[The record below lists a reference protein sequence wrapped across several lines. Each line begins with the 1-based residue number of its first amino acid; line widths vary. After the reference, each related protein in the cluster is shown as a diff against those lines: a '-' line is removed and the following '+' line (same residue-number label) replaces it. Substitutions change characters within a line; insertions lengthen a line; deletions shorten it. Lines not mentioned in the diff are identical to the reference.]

1 MPTYDYYCDACHHA
15 FELFHSMK
23 DEPVRKCPKC
33 KKLKVRR
40 LLGTGG
46 GIIFKGTGFYQTD
59 YKSSGGKKSPGSK
72 AESEPKS
79 DAKPESKSETKTDKK
94 T

>member
-1 MPTYDYYCDACHHA
+1 MPTYEYLCEACDHA

-23 DEPVRKCPKC
+23 DEPVKKCPKC

-59 YKSSGGKKSPGSK
+59 YKSSGKKSD
-72 AESEPKS
+72 EPS
-79 DAKPESKSETKTDKK
+79 AAKPESKPDSGSKPETPKK
-94 T
+94 KK